1 MVHRKTDSSKYTI
14 NTKAHFASSIPA
26 AFTSPKTTLFW
37 DKTVLDVHMQYPGI
51 HSRYTYWCLL
61 VNRLYNKLLVIE
73 RDVSDFAPGE
83 PNLWSQ
89 SGKQRIG
96 FKRCC
101 NECFPPTLL
110 LTHRL
115 SGMQHFT
122 WLSQQKE
129 DSSWTKNPQGVG
141 KEAQSPPFQSLF
153 SLWSAALLT
162 FGHAVGMVST
172 EATHSALPN
181 TCFKFISLKSGPK
194 IRSVQTLGICAVLPR
209 GFLYIMGGIS

>member
-1 MVHRKTDSSKYTI
+1 
-14 NTKAHFASSIPA
+14 
-26 AFTSPKTTLFW
+26 
-37 DKTVLDVHMQYPGI
+37 MQYPGI

-83 PNLWSQ
+83 PNLRSQ

-101 NECFPPTLL
+101 NERFFPPTLL

-115 SGMQHFT
+115 SGTQHFT

-129 DSSWTKNPQGVG
+129 D
-141 KEAQSPPFQSLF
+141 
-153 SLWSAALLT
+153 
-162 FGHAVGMVST
+162 
-172 EATHSALPN
+172 
-181 TCFKFISLKSGPK
+181 
-194 IRSVQTLGICAVLPR
+194 
-209 GFLYIMGGIS
+209 